1 MSAATDFGDAFASVW
16 QLLEGAGER
25 KHGDAWLHRDP
36 DTDASAV
43 VRHITKHGTID
54 SDTGGSHTRNAAARC
69 IIMLARELRG
79 DAL

>member
-1 MSAATDFGDAFASVW
+1 MSAATDFAEAIDSVR
-16 QLLEGAGER
+16 QLLEGDGQD
-25 KHGDAWLHRDP
+25 KHGDAWVHRDP

-79 DAL
+79 DA